1 MLKRLILTATA
12 AILCCSMT
20 AQEKIKQVVTS
31 DYNRNSVSMVAI
43 QRGDSYDSA
52 TTSAVASFSP
62 GEKFD
67 INRIN
72 TKTLRISK
80 LRSEAVYQSEV
91 DGVVGGVGFAKEI
104 LASIFNRDSKGMMND
119 KTVRYRGNYD
129 AKDQDVINARAARV
143 GEDALGDLGQK
154 LVAASY
160 VVVNDFYK
168 IERETDKRGNVYWS
182 TNARAYAYKL
192 DLDESTLYDFY
203 EKCWIYDEDDEA
215 TRAAKISAFNN
226 LAIGLVPVASAST
239 SATSSTVE
247 DAAAECLSG
256 LITGLENQIS
266 DWEVAVTV
274 SARHPLRAKIGT
286 KEGLKNGD
294 RYRAYSYREDNNG
307 NLVSVPR
314 GFLRAT
320 EVSSNT
326 GMSIGETEPS
336 EFYQISGLA
345 NIDEGWTIKQ
355 SNDLG
360 LGIAPGFKVTF
371 TGRTAFAIDLDWL
384 MKVNTNGTMSY
395 VLLAAAFEG
404 SNSNYLPLSAG
415 LGYGYAVH
423 LTRFFELMPYAM
435 VGGDMLLSSHSTTD
449 SRELWKEMAFL
460 LEPGLRLSANV
471 AYPLQ
476 VYVKAYYDL
485 IFLGGYRY
493 NNYKQVIYGDA
504 GYSRSALAVQFGLK
518 WTF

>member
-1 MLKRLILTATA
+1 MLKRLFLTAFA

-67 INRIN
+67 INRIS

-91 DGVVGGVGFAKEI
+91 DGVVGGVGFAREI

-168 IERETDKRGNVYWS
+168 IERKTDKRGNVYWS

-215 TRAAKISAFNN
+215 ARAAKISAFNN

-360 LGIAPGFKVTF
+360 LGVMAGIK
-371 TGRTAFAIDLDWL
+371 TGSMGKLSLAVDIDFL
-384 MKVNTNGTMSY
+384 MDVKTGGSMSY
-395 VLLAAAFEG
+395 ALFSG
-404 SNSNYLPLSAG
+404 SFDLKQANYVPIFFG
-415 LGYGYAVH
+415 IGYGYGLH
-423 LTRFFELMPYAM
+423 LSRFFEVMPYAM
-435 VGGDMLLSSHSTTD
+435 IGMDHIGYSSTD
-449 SRELWKEMAFL
+449 NSKDRFVRESALV
-460 LEPGLRLSANV
+460 LEPGVRAAVNV

-476 VYVKAYYDL
+476 VFVKAFVDWNPEFIQGSLYK
-485 IFLGGYRY
+485 IY
-493 NNYKQVIYGDA
+493 NETVGHKSGFGLQA
-504 GYSRSALAVQFGLK
+504 GLK

>member
-1 MLKRLILTATA
+1 ML
-12 AILCCSMT
+12 
-20 AQEKIKQVVTS
+20 
-31 DYNRNSVSMVAI
+31 VAVEVL
-43 QRGDSYDSA
+43 
-52 TTSAVASFSP
+52 AV
-62 GEKFD
+62 
-67 INRIN
+67 R
-72 TKTLRISK
+72 
-80 LRSEAVYQSEV
+80 
-91 DGVVGGVGFAKEI
+91 
-104 LASIFNRDSKGMMND
+104 
-119 KTVRYRGNYD
+119 
-129 AKDQDVINARAARV
+129 ARV

-168 IERETDKRGNVYWS
+168 IERETDKRGKVYWS

-192 DLDESTLYDFY
+192 DLDESSLYDFY

-274 SARHPLRAKIGT
+274 SARRPLRAKIGT

-360 LGIAPGFKVTF
+360 LGVMAGIK
-371 TGRTAFAIDLDWL
+371 TGSMGKL
-384 MKVNTNGTMSY
+384 
-395 VLLAAAFEG
+395 
-404 SNSNYLPLSAG
+404 
-415 LGYGYAVH
+415 
-423 LTRFFELMPYAM
+423 
-435 VGGDMLLSSHSTTD
+435 
-449 SRELWKEMAFL
+449 
-460 LEPGLRLSANV
+460 
-471 AYPLQ
+471 
-476 VYVKAYYDL
+476 
-485 IFLGGYRY
+485 
-493 NNYKQVIYGDA
+493 
-504 GYSRSALAVQFGLK
+504 ALAVAPEPLLRSDALRYDRYGPHRLLEHRQQQRPLRTRIRPGAGARREGRCKCGIPLASVRQGVRGLEPRVHPGQPVQAL
-518 WTF
+518 

>member
-1 MLKRLILTATA
+1 MLKRLLLTATA

-62 GEKFD
+62 G
-67 INRIN
+67 
-72 TKTLRISK
+72 
-80 LRSEAVYQSEV
+80 
-91 DGVVGGVGFAKEI
+91 GFAKEI

-168 IERETDKRGNVYWS
+168 IERETDKRGKVYWS
-182 TNARAYAYKL
+182 TNAKAYAYKL

-203 EKCWIYDEDDEA
+203 EKCWIYDDDDEA

-274 SARHPLRAKIGT
+274 SARRPLRAKIGT

-320 EVSSNT
+320 EVASNT

-476 VYVKAYYDL
+476 VIAKVCYDVNPEFIQGSL
-485 IFLGGYRY
+485 YKMYNQNLSHPHKSGLG
-493 NNYKQVIYGDA
+493 A
-504 GYSRSALAVQFGLK
+504 QFGLK